1 MIEAISGG
9 RRAGRR
15 NRRPTGGA
23 EPAMPRL
30 AFAALLVLAS
40 AALSACTE
48 AFGSRL
54 DERTFRIEGPE
65 VPGGSDAPNRRL
77 AEKLCPKGYRV
88 LEEGRRKS
96 DPTSQ
101 IGTTWTIRCL

>member
-1 MIEAISGG
+1 ML
-9 RRAGRR
+9 
-15 NRRPTGGA
+15 
-23 EPAMPRL
+23 RL
-30 AFAALLVLAS
+30 AFVAFLLFVSVGLT
-40 AALSACTE
+40 ACTE

-88 LEEGRRKS
+88 LEESRTKS
-96 DPTSQ
+96 EPNSG
-101 IGTTWTIRCL
+101 IGTTWTVRCL